1 MTPSR
6 RTQVTLR
13 KLIDQQGAVLDVDG
27 KPMLRPD
34 VDTQVIALATLRQMP
49 IPNEEEAEVARRAR
63 NARKRERR
71 GRK

>member
-6 RTQVTLR
+6 RTEVTLC

-49 IPNEEEAEVARRAR
+49 IPNEEEAEEARRAK
-63 NARKRERR
+63 NARKRERG

>member
-6 RTQVTLR
+6 RTEITLR
-13 KLIDQQGAVLDVDG
+13 KLVDQQGAVLDVDG

-49 IPNEEEAEVARRAR
+49 IPNEEEAEEARRAR